1 MFRAMAEGGS
11 NPRVWE
17 KVESRAIGT
26 SYTHARIPEVI
37 VDRRKGVQ
45 IDASQKEGLFCQL
58 QRGRREVARRRV
70 PD

>member
-26 SYTHARIPEVI
+26 SYTHARTVEAM

-45 IDASQKEGLFCQL
+45 IDASQEEGCFYEL
-58 QRGRREVARRRV
+58 QRGRRGVARE
-70 PD
+70 